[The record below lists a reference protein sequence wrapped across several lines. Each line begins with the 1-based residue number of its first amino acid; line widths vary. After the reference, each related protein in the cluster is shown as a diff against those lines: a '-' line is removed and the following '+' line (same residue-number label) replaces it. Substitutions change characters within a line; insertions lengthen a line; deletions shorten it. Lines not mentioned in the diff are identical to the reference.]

1 MRSSRVNADA
11 RPRIAVLLDENTS
24 GDATRYEAS
33 KNYFLA
39 VRNAGGLPFGVPYL
53 PEIVDV
59 VVRDFDGLLSVG
71 GRFAY
76 PEAWYAGSG
85 ASKAPRS
92 DRFEVERAL
101 VERCLDRDK
110 PVLGICAGMQMLAC
124 LLGCRMSPDILAE
137 RPGAL
142 EHDRRDRL
150 HAVSVVPGTRLA
162 AAVATPS
169 FLVNSLHREAVVELA
184 GGVVP
189 SAHAEDGVIEA
200 VEIPGRAFAVGLQ
213 WHQEAF
219 AAEDHPGNAVFA
231 GFVRACQR

>member
-1 MRSSRVNADA
+1 MSTD

-39 VRNAGGLPFGVPYL
+39 IRDAGGLPFGIPYL
-53 PEIVDV
+53 PEIVDAV
-59 VVRDFDGLLSVG
+59 TRDFDGLLSVG

-76 PEAWYAGSG
+76 PDHWYVGSG
-85 ASKAPRS
+85 ISKAPPS

-101 VERCLDRDK
+101 VQSYLDRDK

-124 LLGCRMSPDILAE
+124 LAGCRMSPDIGAD

-142 EHDRRDRL
+142 PHDRRGHL
-150 HAVSVVPGTRLA
+150 HAVSVVPGTLLS
-162 AAVATPS
+162 AVVAEPS
-169 FLVNSLHREAVVELA
+169 FMVNTLHCEAVVELA
-184 GGVVP
+184 EGVVAG
-189 SAHAEDGVIEA
+189 AHAADGVVEA
-200 VEIPGRAFAVGLQ
+200 VEIPSRAFAVGLQ

-219 AAEDHPGNAVFA
+219 AAEDHPGNAVF
-231 GFVRACQR
+231 GRFVRACRRAV